1 MEEFSH
7 EVEWDYS
14 RLIMN
19 HLSQI
24 TMLMTRPDAGS
35 DKKGHL
41 VLMVFLLETY
51 IPDDLRTNEYKKQLL
66 QDFGNTEKL
75 TYQQIF
81 ERMKYSIDLL
91 SKKGLLIKTQIE
103 SMRL

>member
-1 MEEFSH
+1 MEEISH
-7 EVEWDYS
+7 EVEWDYTK
-14 RLIMN
+14 LIMN

-24 TMLMTRPDAGS
+24 TMLMTRPESGN

-51 IPDDLRTNEYKKQLL
+51 IPDDLRNTEYKKQL
-66 QDFGNTEKL
+66 QQEFGNTDKL

-91 SKKGLLIKTQIE
+91 SRKGLLIKTQIE